1 MTFDSIKT
9 FIAEGGAKTGQE
21 IMDHLNMASP
31 VARSILRDMVVK
43 RELVHKKGL
52 YYLQGQE
59 MVSNAL
65 DMAEKVG
72 EMIKG
77 RKADVVV
84 IDEVSKK
91 SEDETKKFLTQPTN
105 DPSALGEE

>member
-1 MTFDSIKT
+1 MSSNMTFDSIKT

-31 VARSILRDMVVK
+31 VARSILRDMVLK
-43 RELVHKKGL
+43 QELVHKKGF

-65 DMAEKVG
+65 EMAEKAG
-72 EMIKG
+72 EVIKG
-77 RKADVVV
+77 HKADVVV
-84 IDEVSKK
+84 TDEA
-91 SEDETKKFLTQPTN
+91 Q
-105 DPSALGEE
+105 EE